1 MTIDVKE
8 LPYFMTNSEWTTIDE
23 NTGDLILTDKAPQE
37 AVESYNKYM
46 QTYRE
51 AEAESVEIVS
61 NKNSDIAEEDK
72 AMKMFG
78 L

>member
-23 NTGDLILTDKAPQE
+23 NTGDLILTNKAPRE
-37 AVESYNKYM
+37 AIESYNEYI